1 MSATS
6 TPLATRY
13 ATARPARANGLWA
26 TVKLM
31 WRAHRTR
38 TALVELD
45 PRMLRDI
52 GITEGQALREAER
65 APWDITPRR

>member
-6 TPLATRY
+6 TSLATRY
-13 ATARPARANGLWA
+13 APARPARATGLWA
-26 TVKLM
+26 ALRLM

-38 TALVELD
+38 TALAGLE

-52 GITEGQALREAER
+52 GISEGQALREMER
-65 APWDITPRR
+65 APWDISPR